1 MSSMSR
7 SAHSYISDL
16 ESLKTWFY
24 GIGKPNWKLMR
35 GFQES
40 TKDRV
45 TIYQQSDEMLDLD
58 ESWALLE
65 QMISLNCSGGGRFT
79 VFVPTLANGKGALVL
94 VQIGDFT
101 SSQYPALAGYPG
113 QMGMLPAAELES
125 RIKREREMWE
135 LRRELEDLRAAQ
147 EASAGI
153 GEILIEK
160 LREVDL
166 APIIQGIAQVFTRP
180 GVAVHG
186 TPGDFYAQPAQ
197 AQPQAAPS
205 TGEEE
210 GYTYEGNRLIPL
222 LDSIRQHFQT
232 NEEFFD
238 FLGKVAQ
245 KFSQN
250 PGLYKTLLQ

>member
-79 VFVPTLANGKGALVL
+79 VFVPTMANGKGALVL
-94 VQIGDFT
+94 VQIGDFST
-101 SSQYPALAGYPG
+101 SQYPALAGYPG
-113 QMGMLPAAELES
+113 QMGGMLPAAELES

-186 TPGDFYAQPAQ
+186 TPGDFYAP
-197 AQPQAAPS
+197 PQAAPPP
-205 TGEEE
+205 GAGEE

-222 LDSIRQHFQT
+222 LDSIRQHFST